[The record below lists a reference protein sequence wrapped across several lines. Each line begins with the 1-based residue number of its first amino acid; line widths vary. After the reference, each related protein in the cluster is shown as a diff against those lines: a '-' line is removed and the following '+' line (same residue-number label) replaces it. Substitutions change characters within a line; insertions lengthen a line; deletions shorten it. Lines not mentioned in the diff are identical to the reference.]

1 MPDKHAVLSA
11 SGSHRW
17 LECTPSAMLEARVQD
32 MGSPYAAE
40 GSLAHEIAA
49 AFLEGEPVS
58 NLILGDSD
66 IYSPAMLDHADAY
79 RDFVQEQLAEAKK
92 DDPMATLLVE
102 RRLDFS
108 DYVPEGFGT
117 GDAVIVSDGMLRVI
131 DYKYRQGVKVE
142 AL

>member
-17 LECTPSAMLEARVQD
+17 LECTPSAMLEARVPDQ
-32 MGSPYAAE
+32 GSPYAME
-40 GSLAHEIAA
+40 GTLAHEIAA

-92 DDPMATLLVE
+92 DDPMDSALGMRSSCPTVC
-102 RRLDFS
+102 S
-108 DYVPEGFGT
+108 GSSITST
-117 GDAVIVSDGMLRVI
+117 GRA
-131 DYKYRQGVKVE
+131 
-142 AL
+142 